1 MTCWQ
6 TSQQTISEMDKY
18 WTSKDQAAEEN
29 SQMHEKNGELNEEQI
44 RRINEMCIVAFL
56 HTIESF
62 NEEIFA

>member
-1 MTCWQ
+1 
-6 TSQQTISEMDKY
+6 MDKY

>member
-1 MTCWQ
+1 
-6 TSQQTISEMDKY
+6 MDKY

-62 NEEIFA
+62 NEGIFA